1 MRLGVVFPQTEIS
14 DDPAVVHEYVQAT
27 EDLGYTHILAY
38 DHVIGADLTNR
49 PNWTGPYTIDTQFH
63 EVFVL
68 FGYLAGI
75 TTNVELVTGVLIL
88 PQRQT
93 VLVAKQAIE
102 VDVLSRGR
110 FRLGVG
116 VGWNDVEYEALDE
129 NFRNRGRRAD
139 EQIEVLRRLFTER
152 SVTFNGRY
160 HHIPAAGLLP
170 RPVQERIPI
179 WVGGSSDASLKR
191 AARLG
196 DGWLPQ
202 MPPGE
207 RAREMMEAL
216 RRYVADE
223 GRDWSEFGIEARI
236 SIANK
241 EPDVWQAEYDGWKE
255 LGATHISVNTM
266 GAGHGPREHIEAIR
280 RFKDVIRES

>member
-14 DDPAVVHEYVQAT
+14 DDPAVVREYAQAT

-75 TTNVELVTGVLIL
+75 TTNLELVTGVLIL

-116 VGWNDVEYEALDE
+116 VGWNDVEYEALNE
-129 NFRNRGRRAD
+129 NFRNRGRRAN

-152 SVTFNGRY
+152 SVTFHGRY
-160 HHIPAAGLLP
+160 HHIPEAGLIP

-179 WVGGSSDASLKR
+179 WVGGSSDASLRR

-207 RAREMMEAL
+207 RARDMMEAL

-241 EPDVWQAEYDGWKE
+241 EPDVWQAEYDGWKD

-266 GAGHGPREHIEAIR
+266 GAGFGPREHIEAIR